1 MCQSPRAAHH
11 TVAAVSSGFPAKPV
25 PYLLACSTLCAG
37 RWTWQDPAYV
47 LEVLVTGAQYWMWS
61 ATRATAEGSIV
72 EVAKHWCFV
81 PRVLPWLCFTCVCCF
96 CMWLLFFFFFSFCC
110 TPELML
116 LDLAIVFIWDGTTGA
131 PVAHGSWLMSS
142 TALYYMVWCGW
153 AAHSESIFCTRVS
166 FCCLWL
172 PFIDVNSNSLC
183 IWVLIISVLSSH
195 HAHLSQDYGAEFIF
209 LFVVFLFLKSR
220 LCWSFQLNYKN
231 TV

>member
-1 MCQSPRAAHH
+1 MNLTGPSLRPWG
-11 TVAAVSSGFPAKPV
+11 SGDWGSVLNVKCHKSNSWRQYCGGSKALVLCPEGPS
-25 PYLLACSTLCAG
+25 LALFHLC
-37 RWTWQDPAYV
+37 
-47 LEVLVTGAQYWMWS
+47 
-61 ATRATAEGSIV
+61 
-72 EVAKHWCFV
+72 
-81 PRVLPWLCFTCVCCF
+81 
-96 CMWLLFFFFFSFCC
+96 LLFLHVIVVLFFFFSFCC

-131 PVAHGSWLMSS
+131 PVAHGSWLMSG

-172 PFIDVNSNSLC
+172 PFIDVNSNSIC
-183 IWVLIISVLSSH
+183 IWVLIISVLSSY
-195 HAHLSQDYGAEFIF
+195 HAHLSQDYGAGFIF